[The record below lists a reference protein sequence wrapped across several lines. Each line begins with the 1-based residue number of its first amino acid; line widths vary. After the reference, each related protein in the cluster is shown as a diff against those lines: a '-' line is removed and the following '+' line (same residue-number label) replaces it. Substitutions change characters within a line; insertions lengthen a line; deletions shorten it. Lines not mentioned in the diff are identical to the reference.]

1 MNNLFIKEKKNT
13 SKLYTINNQN
23 RKIVRQIEKQ
33 IKNLIRRRRS
43 KYDKIYK
50 IFNAVNSCSTINL
63 YCKNTYTDYGYLSTI
78 KYYLLN
84 LILKLIK
91 KQLKIVAI
99 KYAIKQYLKKL
110 IKINKKTK
118 MKTSQKSSVLEKNEF
133 FELKKFIEANL
144 SFEQIKHL
152 SLELEKL
159 TKDDFPIIASKIE
172 KCSNLKYLNLQ
183 FCQSNRKIFKS
194 PKLLSI
200 LGISLTK
207 CKNLCALQMN
217 FSLQEIGE
225 KGGFVI
231 ASIIRG
237 CKNLQIFN
245 LFGFESS
252 IRGEGLSRIATALS
266 KCPNLKKLMISI
278 CADAIN
284 DEDLE
289 NLGSNLA
296 KCQSLQ
302 EFSLNISDNC
312 FSDNGLSKLGLNLAK
327 SVNIK
332 VLKINTYDRDPT
344 DIKPTSKGY
353 YDLCV
358 PLSNLRNLKE
368 FSLGFCWELDNACL
382 SQVGLALKTCK
393 NLLKLSLAVDFEVT
407 DQYIEEFYSHIK
419 NYSNLIQL
427 DLFIGDQ
434 EINRKKIE
442 RKILKMPRIWHF
454 FLGKKDTQGMP
465 QLMSIYNIYVIK
477 VQAQICDIIIHI
489 LYFQTKKEQIQH
501 EQQINYKFK
510 TKYLQ
515 MQNKNIKNKF
525 KSKKNKNLI
534 QKQIMNKIIVLII
547 SQNFN

>member
-1 MNNLFIKEKKNT
+1 
-13 SKLYTINNQN
+13 
-23 RKIVRQIEKQ
+23 
-33 IKNLIRRRRS
+33 
-43 KYDKIYK
+43 
-50 IFNAVNSCSTINL
+50 
-63 YCKNTYTDYGYLSTI
+63 
-78 KYYLLN
+78 
-84 LILKLIK
+84 
-91 KQLKIVAI
+91 
-99 KYAIKQYLKKL
+99 
-110 IKINKKTK
+110 

-133 FELKKFIEANL
+133 FELKKLLKLKSVPISNIQIF
-144 SFEQIKHL
+144 SF
-152 SLELEKL
+152 
-159 TKDDFPIIASKIE
+159 
-172 KCSNLKYLNLQ
+172 
-183 FCQSNRKIFKS
+183 
-194 PKLLSI
+194 
-200 LGISLTK
+200 GISLTK

-302 EFSLNISDNC
+302 EFSLNISDN
-312 FSDNGLSKLGLNLAK
+312 GLSKLGLNLAK

-382 SQVGLALKTCK
+382 SQVGLALKTSIK
-393 NLLKLSLAVDFEVT
+393 KL
-407 DQYIEEFYSHIK
+407 
-419 NYSNLIQL
+419 
-427 DLFIGDQ
+427 IGRRQKEKFQKCQ
-434 EINRKKIE
+434 EYGTFFWAKKILRE
-442 RKILKMPRIWHF
+442 CLN
-454 FLGKKDTQGMP
+454 Q
-465 QLMSIYNIYVIK
+465 
-477 VQAQICDIIIHI
+477 
-489 LYFQTKKEQIQH
+489 
-501 EQQINYKFK
+501 
-510 TKYLQ
+510 
-515 MQNKNIKNKF
+515 
-525 KSKKNKNLI
+525 
-534 QKQIMNKIIVLII
+534 
-547 SQNFN
+547 